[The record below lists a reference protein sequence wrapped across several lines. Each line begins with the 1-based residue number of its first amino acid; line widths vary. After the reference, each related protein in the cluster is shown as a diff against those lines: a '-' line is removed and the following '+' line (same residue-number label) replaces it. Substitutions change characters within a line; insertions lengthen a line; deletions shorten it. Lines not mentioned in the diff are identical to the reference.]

1 MVENDREWVERTWR
15 AVEANKRMKYRAGRY
30 RSYVK
35 SVLIE
40 WVKGHRE
47 RVIAAWLV
55 ASVLVAAN
63 CVVPLIHTHTLYL
76 LGLTLSAY
84 TTSLLGTY
92 LKFNLRYLS

>member
-1 MVENDREWVERTWR
+1 
-15 AVEANKRMKYRAGRY
+15 MKYRAGRY

-63 CVVPLIHTHTLYL
+63 CVVPLIYTHCTRP
-76 LGLTLSAY
+76 LSAY
-84 TTSLLGTY
+84 TTVLVY
-92 LKFNLRYLS
+92 